1 MTRPPKI
8 GQGTAQP
15 THELRYYP
23 LGRHLAETLGAG
35 VFTPAVEN
43 GANYILVQAITEN
56 IRYTID
62 EGTPPTSAIGF
73 LLIANDPTPLLIPVG
88 GTRLVRFIRETSGAI
103 LQYQFGKQ

>member
-8 GQGTAQP
+8 DQGSAKR

-23 LGRHLAETLGAG
+23 LGRHQAETLGAG
-35 VFTPAVEN
+35 VFTPVVEN

-62 EGTPPTSAIGF
+62 EGTPPTASIGF
-73 LLIANDPTPLLIPVG
+73 LLVVGDLPLAVPVG
-88 GTRLVRFIRETSGAI
+88 GTRIVRFIRETAGAV

>member
-8 GQGTAQP
+8 DQGSAKR

-23 LGRHLAETLGAG
+23 LGRHLTETLGASA
-35 VFTPAVEN
+35 FTPVVEAN
-43 GANYILVQAITEN
+43 ANYILVQAITEN

-62 EGTPPTSAIGF
+62 EGQAPTVAIGF
-73 LLIANDPTPLLIPVG
+73 QLVAGDLPLAVPVG
-88 GTRLVRFIRETSGAI
+88 GTRIVRFIRETAGAI